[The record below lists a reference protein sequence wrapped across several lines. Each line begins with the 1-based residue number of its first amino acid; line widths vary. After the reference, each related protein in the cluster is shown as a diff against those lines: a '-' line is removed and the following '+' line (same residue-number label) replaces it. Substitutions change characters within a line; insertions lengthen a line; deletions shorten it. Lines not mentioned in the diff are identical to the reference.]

1 MANEPRICRCKVFK
15 LKYKLVY
22 SVEMYPSYF
31 LQLHIICSHS
41 NSSSSSSK
49 SRSRNKRL
57 CYTVIYI
64 FSSGSVTTTMT
75 SINIQI
81 HSFNME
87 FLCCCYNFFQNN
99 SLLCIVNL
107 MHCIAQNGEKICWN
121 IAENMWNNNWHLY
134 VSAEHCVRWSFFLPH
149 LYLCLSFSF
158 SLSLFFSLSRIPIFL
173 SSN

>member
-75 SINIQI
+75 SINIRI

-107 MHCIAQNGEKICWN
+107 MHCIALHKMGKK
-121 IAENMWNNNWHLY
+121 Y
-134 VSAEHCVRWSFFLPH
+134 VETSQKTCEITIDTCM
-149 LYLCLSFSF
+149 
-158 SLSLFFSLSRIPIFL
+158 
-173 SSN
+173 

>member
-1 MANEPRICRCKVFK
+1 MANEPRIYRCKVFK

-75 SINIQI
+75 STNIQI

-87 FLCCCYNFFQNN
+87 FLRCCYN
-99 SLLCIVNL
+99 
-107 MHCIAQNGEKICWN
+107 
-121 IAENMWNNNWHLY
+121 
-134 VSAEHCVRWSFFLPH
+134 
-149 LYLCLSFSF
+149 SFSKQ
-158 SLSLFFSLSRIPIFL
+158 FL
-173 SSN
+173 IMYCEFNALHCTKWEKNMLKHRRKHVK